1 MSGCGYRLKDSS
13 GTSLTIGHQ
22 STLRQPSKSSG
33 KEEGEG
39 EEGKRGRGGEERER
53 RGREK
58 RERKLSNLF
67 FFSLSSSDKSVKMIE
82 QTELYGKC
90 DDSSGQ
96 GGIHA
101 DTRFNIP
108 TQPKVKGA
116 EAIVKSIEE
125 TRVSDAVRDVLL
137 HGREAALSSIP
148 SNLERL
154 ATWPEVVDAVV
165 EYETSKGL
173 APNYNPPYPEPG
185 TTTGLIDTAE
195 SPSSYS
201 HNPSPLS
208 DITPSES
215 SAASP
220 STSNEGSSQIVDVNA
235 LLGLDDNALLTIA
248 GSIFTP
254 SSAPPTTG
262 VSPTPP
268 TGAYS
273 PSTVPP
279 TGVYSPSSVPPTGV
293 YSPSTAPS
301 TGAYSP
307 SSVPP
312 TGVYSP
318 SSVPPTGVYSPSTV
332 PPTGVYSSSSVPL
345 TGVYSPSTVPL
356 TGVYSP
362 STVPPTGVYSPS
374 SVPFTGAYSPAMV
387 GVYSPSSVL
396 SSAYSPSPSMTGAYS
411 PSSSLPIN
419 NGAPISSQLPLPLND
434 GVPPPQG
441 YTTPLSFN
449 GVLYQPEPPS
459 LSHIPYTANVYTT
472 KQPLP
477 NGSYGIFN
485 GSFEVTGPPGTYPP
499 FLNNGRQSSNGSCLV
514 PPDGM

>member
-22 STLRQPSKSSG
+22 STLRQPSKLSG
-33 KEEGEG
+33 KEEG
-39 EEGKRGRGGEERER
+39 EEGKRGRGGEERKER
-53 RGREK
+53 ESCQI
-58 RERKLSNLF
+58 L

-125 TRVSDAVRDVLL
+125 TQVSDAVRDVLL
-137 HGREAALSSIP
+137 HGRETALSSVP

-185 TTTGLIDTAE
+185 TTISLIDTAE
-195 SPSSYS
+195 SSSSYS
-201 HNPSPLS
+201 PNPSPLS

-220 STSNEGSSQIVDVNA
+220 STSNEESSQIVDVNT
-235 LLGLDDNALLTIA
+235 LLGLDDNVLLTIA

-268 TGAYS
+268 AGA
-273 PSTVPP
+273 
-279 TGVYSPSSVPPTGV
+279 YSPSSVPPTGV

-318 SSVPPTGVYSPSTV
+318 STVPPTGAYSPSTAPSIGAYSPSSVPPTGVYSPFTV
-332 PPTGVYSSSSVPL
+332 PPTGVYSPSS
-345 TGVYSPSTVPL
+345 VPL

-387 GVYSPSSVL
+387 GVHSPSSVL

-411 PSSSLPIN
+411 PSSLPIN
-419 NGAPISSQLPLPLND
+419 NGAPISSQLPLPLNN

-441 YTTPLSFN
+441 YTTPLNFN
-449 GVLYQPEPPS
+449 GILYQPEPPS

-477 NGSYGIFN
+477 NRSYGIFN

-499 FLNNGRQSSNGSCLV
+499 FLNNGRQSSDGSCLV